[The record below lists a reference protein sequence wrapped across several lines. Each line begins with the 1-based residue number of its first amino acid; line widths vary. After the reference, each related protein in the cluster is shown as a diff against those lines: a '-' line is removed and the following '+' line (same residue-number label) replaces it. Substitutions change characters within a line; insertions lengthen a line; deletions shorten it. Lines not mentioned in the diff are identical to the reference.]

1 MAIIADTALVR
12 IYNCFMCSHPIYPSH
27 GIVFVRN
34 DAKEFRFC
42 RSKCHKNFKMKRMS
56 LNFARQVF
64 ISLMIL
70 KFLWN
75 CLGNPRKL
83 KWTKAFRKAAGK
95 EMVVDST
102 LTFAARRHVPTR
114 YSRDLVA
121 KTLSAMQRV
130 EEIRQR
136 RERVFYKNRMAGNKQ
151 RQREADRK
159 LVEENQHLLLPY
171 ERDMA
176 KKVGKVVEEFE
187 EMEVE
192 SAGELEVEE
201 EEKEKVKIKVRAR
214 RARVP
219 AGEGMDT
226 D

>member
-1 MAIIADTALVR
+1 MR
-12 IYNCFMCSHPIYPSH
+12 IYNCFVCSHPIYPSH

-42 RSKCHKNFKMKRMS
+42 RSKCHKNFKMKR
-56 LNFARQVF
+56 
-64 ISLMIL
+64 
-70 KFLWN
+70 
-75 CLGNPRKL
+75 NPRKL

-95 EMVVDST
+95 EMVVDTT
-102 LTFAARRHVPTR
+102 LTFAARRHIPTR

-121 KTLSAMQRV
+121 KTLNAMQRV

-136 RERVFYKNRMAGNKQ
+136 RERVFYKNRMAGNKE
-151 RQREADRK
+151 RQKAADRK
-159 LVEENQHLLLPY
+159 LVEKNQHILLPY

-176 KKVGKVVEEFE
+176 KKVGRVAEEFE

-192 SAGELEVEE
+192 SVGELEVKEVQE
-201 EEKEKVKIKVRAR
+201 VEKEKVGIKVKAR
-214 RARVP
+214 RGGRKTV
-219 AGEGMDT
+219 AGGDGMDM

>member
-1 MAIIADTALVR
+1 MR

-42 RSKCHKNFKMKRMS
+42 RSKCHKNFKMKR
-56 LNFARQVF
+56 
-64 ISLMIL
+64 
-70 KFLWN
+70 
-75 CLGNPRKL
+75 NPRKL

-95 EMVVDST
+95 EMVVDTT

-121 KTLSAMQRV
+121 KTLNAMQRV

-136 RERVFYKNRMAGNKQ
+136 RERVFYKNRMAGNKE
-151 RQREADRK
+151 RQKAADRK
-159 LVEENQHLLLPY
+159 LVIENQHILLPY
-171 ERDMA
+171 ERDMVR
-176 KKVGKVVEEFE
+176 KVGKVTEEFE
-187 EMEVE
+187 DMEVE
-192 SAGELEVEE
+192 SIGEPEVEVQE
-201 EEKEKVKIKVRAR
+201 REKVEIKVRAR
-214 RARVP
+214 RGGRKA
-219 AGEGMDT
+219 AAGGEGMDM